1 MLEDFYKAMSSQ
13 DIKVKCIKEDNEY
26 DFRAGEEYDATYFP
40 PSIFGSHHSSFCVSN
55 KSFSFRIIH
64 FTWEEFYE
72 HFEVL
77 TEGFEGVP
85 YIEFEFK

>member
-1 MLEDFYKAMSSQ
+1 MFENFQKVMTSQ
-13 DIKVKCIKEDNEY
+13 EIKVKCIKEDEHFRVGKEY
-26 DFRAGEEYDATYFP
+26 EAYYNP
-40 PSIFGSHHSSFCVSN
+40 PSIIGSHLSEFCVRN
-55 KSFSFRIIH
+55 KIGVH
-64 FTWEEFYE
+64 YGWEEFYE